1 MDYPYSHTVALGGL
15 ALRLKLHFEE
25 AAAFFAPWVSG
36 DAPVCE
42 VAVSDSEFSYVRER
56 MGVAFDA
63 HSEASILTASCSD
76 ALLPFDRC
84 LIHAVALRF
93 RDQAWLIAAPSGVG
107 KSTQARVLQ
116 ELWPGEFSVI
126 CGDRP
131 VLQLTADGDVMVYP
145 SPWNGKENWYGAAA
159 APLAGIVFLQRGDY
173 DDAYEIKRRDAVI
186 PCLQAMIHSGVSEDI
201 IRRVASFTDQLLRRV
216 PVYRLQSENVPG
228 STKLLYEEI
237 IRREDFL

>member
-1 MDYPYSHTVALGGL
+1 MNYAYSHTVSLGGI
-15 ALRLKLHFEE
+15 ALRLKLHFAE
-25 AAAFFAPWVSG
+25 AAELFAPW
-36 DAPVCE
+36 DAGGVPAAE
-42 VAVSDSEFSYVRER
+42 LAVSESEWTYLRSSV
-56 MGVAFDA
+56 GVAFDA
-63 HSEASILTASCSD
+63 QSEASILTACCSD
-76 ALLPFDRC
+76 ALLPYDRC
-84 LIHAVALRF
+84 IMHAVALRF

-107 KSTQARVLQ
+107 KTTQARVLQ

-131 VLQLTADGDVMVYP
+131 VLRLTDDGGVYVHP

-173 DDAYEIKRRDAVI
+173 DDAYQIKRRDAVI
-186 PCLQAMIHSGVSEDI
+186 PCLQALIYSGVSEDV
-201 IRRVASFTDQLLRRV
+201 IRRAAAFTDQLLRRV
-216 PVYRLQSENVPG
+216 PAYRLQSENVPG